1 MVMPL
6 AVTRWR
12 KGLRRSK
19 MTSFSYPFWIRRK
32 KFAGTASCI
41 VEPIRGLYVRCRH
54 VNVWSCC
61 GHRTAML
68 PALDILPLVAAV
80 IVKVPCVQDFVQ
92 MRRRFGSHLGR
103 RAYLRWL
110 F

>member
-1 MVMPL
+1 
-6 AVTRWR
+6 
-12 KGLRRSK
+12 
-19 MTSFSYPFWIRRK
+19 
-32 KFAGTASCI
+32 
-41 VEPIRGLYVRCRH
+41 
-54 VNVWSCC
+54 
-61 GHRTAML
+61 ML
-68 PALDILPLVAAV
+68 PALDILALVAAV